1 VALFKLH
8 AVVQSGTAELRL
20 ADASTVVPVLTT
32 AVDDDTKSGNAV
44 YPEAAYLILSAVAI
58 LAGAV
63 LGTLAHDNWGAGIH
77 FKPPEGAGIFALFY
91 IIAQGIERIQEPFTP
106 FVTAKETGGNG
117 RKTQRRAKAELESS
131 VASAEAATTL
141 DEAATVAKTVANNKR
156 TVDQV
161 RANLT
166 ALLFG
171 SSALLAMLLSGYLK
185 AGLLRTI
192 GVSGVP
198 VWIDVVVTGIVVGAG
213 TKPLHDLIS
222 NLTESKEKKQDPEG
236 TD

>member
-1 VALFKLH
+1 VGPVALFKLH
-8 AVVQSGTAELRL
+8 AVVQSGAAELRL

-44 YPEAAYLILSAVAI
+44 YPEA
-58 LAGAV
+58 
-63 LGTLAHDNWGAGIH
+63 HDNWGAGIR
-77 FKPPEGAGIFALFY
+77 FKPPEGVGIFALFY

-141 DEAATVAKTVANNKR
+141 DEAATAAKTVANNKR

>member
-1 VALFKLH
+1 MALFRLR
-8 AVVQSGTAELRL
+8 AVVQSGAAELRL
-20 ADASTVVPVLTT
+20 ADASTAAPVLTT
-32 AVDDDTKSGNAV
+32 AVDADTEEGNAV
-44 YPEAAYLILSAVAI
+44 YPEATYLILAAVAL

-63 LGTLAHDNWGAGIH
+63 LGTLAYDNWGAGVG
-77 FKPPEGAGIFALFY
+77 FKPPEGVGIFALFY
-91 IIAQGIERIQEPFTP
+91 IMAQGIERIQEPFTP
-106 FVTAKETGGNG
+106 FVTAKKTGEDG
-117 RKTQRRAKAELESS
+117 RTTQRRAKAELESS
-131 VASAEAATTL
+131 VASAEAAKTL
-141 DEAATVAKTVANNKR
+141 DSATAAAKTVANKKR

-166 ALLFG
+166 VLLFG
-171 SSALLAMLLSGYLK
+171 SSALLAMLLSSYLK

-198 VWIDVVVTGIVVGAG
+198 VWIDVVVTGVVVGAG

-222 NLTESKEKKQDPEG
+222 NLKESKEKKQDPEG